1 MKYGD
6 SLAVVGDEGVIKV
19 HVHTNDPGL
28 AIQEALSYGQLLT
41 IKVENM
47 KLQHENKVLKE
58 LQYNQTEEIILLQKN
73 HATNMKKLD
82 KLQEYNKISDM
93 TNQLFEKRLSGLEN
107 AIKQLNNSIGA

>member
-1 MKYGD
+1 M
-6 SLAVVGDEGVIKV
+6 
-19 HVHTNDPGL
+19 HTC
-28 AIQEALSYGQLLT
+28 EFTKKALEEQ
-41 IKVENM
+41 IVE
-47 KLQHENKVLKE
+47 LNKVLKE

-73 HATNMKKLD
+73 YATNMKKLD

>member
-1 MKYGD
+1 M
-6 SLAVVGDEGVIKV
+6 LLC
-19 HVHTNDPGL
+19 HVQQPCEFTKK
-28 AIQEALSYGQLLT
+28 ALEEQ
-41 IKVENM
+41 IVE
-47 KLQHENKVLKE
+47 LNKVLKE

>member
-1 MKYGD
+1 M
-6 SLAVVGDEGVIKV
+6 
-19 HVHTNDPGL
+19 HTC
-28 AIQEALSYGQLLT
+28 EFTKKALEEQIGEL
-41 IKVENM
+41 
-47 KLQHENKVLKE
+47 NKVLKE

-93 TNQLFEKRLSGLEN
+93 TNQLFEKRLSGIEN

>member
-1 MKYGD
+1 M
-6 SLAVVGDEGVIKV
+6 
-19 HVHTNDPGL
+19 HTCELTNK
-28 AIQEALSYGQLLT
+28 ALEEQ
-41 IKVENM
+41 IVE
-47 KLQHENKVLKE
+47 LNKVLKE